1 VRASPERAPEG
12 AAKLDAI
19 KNRATRYEL
28 VLTNLDSGEKR
39 RLCYTSKKNRT
50 GLFAAIRSNGTELVA
65 FSGSEDFK
73 LEGKASASIGR
84 WSVAFSGRTQRE
96 AIIAGELA
104 GSPARS
110 SGTFRAMLSSKVS

>member
-1 VRASPERAPEG
+1 MTENQN
-12 AAKLDAI
+12 AKLEAI

-96 AIIAGELA
+96 AIIAGELRWFA
-104 GSPARS
+104 
-110 SGTFRAMLSSKVS
+110 SKEA